1 VHFHYIDQEILHAA
15 LPMYLKVNHLMLL
28 ELKIDLLMMEL
39 MIHKTQGLLSHQEVL
54 KNGLNSLELAVA

>member
-1 VHFHYIDQEILHAA
+1 
-15 LPMYLKVNHLMLL
+15 MLL
-28 ELKIDLLMMEL
+28 ELKIDLLMMVEL